1 MFGTVSADVPLFPGA
16 PGRGFPIVRL
26 LEQRAGRPTE
36 LLLRDGTKVTA
47 HNIAWGLDPG
57 EDWEHLSLNIA
68 PRVPG
73 AAFEFVRTCDV
84 SRIVDPATGEVLF
97 RRPSH

>member
-1 MFGTVSADVPLFPGA
+1 MFGTVSTEAPLFPGA

-26 LEQRAGRPTE
+26 LEERMGQPTE
-36 LLLRDGTKVTA
+36 VVLRDGRAIVV

-57 EDWEHLSLNIA
+57 EGWEHLSINVT

-73 AAFEFVRTCDV
+73 ARFDFVRTSEIARV
-84 SRIVDPATGEVLF
+84 VDPATGEVLF
-97 RRPSH
+97 GRQGH